1 LLSALKADNKRT
13 SSGQQADNNRRWYA
27 FFTAEKQ
34 SLSIYN
40 ILQRTTLSVEKAFI
54 NMITIGITGTLGAGK
69 GTIVD
74 YLVKQR
80 GFVHYSV
87 RAFITEEIK
96 SRGLDIN
103 RDTMTLVGN
112 DLRAKHS
119 PSWIV
124 EQLYEQA
131 QASGCNCIIESV
143 RTPGEVSALRGK
155 PNFYLFAVD
164 ADPKVRYERAVLRGS
179 ETDHIDYDT
188 FIANEQREM
197 TSDDPN
203 KQNLSVC
210 ISQADFRFENGG
222 TIEQLNKQVEDVL
235 SKILYHR
242 PSWDEYFMELADTA
256 AKRATCDRGRSG
268 CVIVKDRQ
276 LLVTGYVGSPAGLPH
291 CDEVGHLFHKTINP
305 DGTISNHCVRTV
317 HAEQNA
323 ICQAARRG
331 IALDG
336 ATLYCRMTPC
346 RTCAMLIINCGIKR
360 VVCEYKYHCGQES
373 EELFRQA
380 GIQLDFFH
388 DEVVKYANQ

>member
-1 LLSALKADNKRT
+1 
-13 SSGQQADNNRRWYA
+13 
-27 FFTAEKQ
+27 
-34 SLSIYN
+34 
-40 ILQRTTLSVEKAFI
+40 
-54 NMITIGITGTLGAGK
+54 MITIGITGTLGAGK

-74 YLVKQR
+74 YLVQHR

-87 RAFITEEIK
+87 RAFLIDEIK
-96 SRGLDIN
+96 RRGMDVN
-103 RDTMTLVGN
+103 RDSMTLVGN
-112 DLRAKHS
+112 DLRAQHS

-131 QASGCNCIIESV
+131 AASGCNCIIESV
-143 RTPGEVSALRGK
+143 RTPGEVDALRGK

-164 ADPKVRYERAVLRGS
+164 AEPRVRYERAVLRGS

-188 FIANEQREM
+188 FLANEQREM
-197 TSDDPN
+197 DNADPN
-203 KQNLSVC
+203 KQNLRYC
-210 ISQADFRFENGG
+210 IDQADYRFDNGG
-222 TIEQLNKQVEDVL
+222 TIEQLNAQVEEVL
-235 SKILYHR
+235 QRITYRR
-242 PSWDEYFMELADTA
+242 PSWDEYFMELANTA
-256 AKRATCDRGRSG
+256 SKRATCDRGRSG

-291 CDEVGHLFHKTINP
+291 CDEVGHLFRQSINP
-305 DGTISNHCVRTV
+305 DGTVSNHCVRTV

-360 VVCEYKYHCGQES
+360 VVCERKYHAGAES
-373 EELFRQA
+373 EDLFRQA
-380 GIQLDFFH
+380 GVQLEFFH
-388 DEVVKYANQ
+388 DEVQQYANQ